1 MNMKTKMYEKYSS
14 GCTDTVL
21 MIEPV
26 AFDYNPE
33 TAVNNY
39 FQQKNQQGE
48 SETQQLALAEFRGMV
63 RKLREAGIHV
73 ITLQD
78 TPYPHTPDSIFPN
91 NWISFHLNNHVV
103 FYPMFAENRRLE
115 RRMDILLEI
124 ENQLGR
130 KFKYTDYSKF
140 ENENI
145 FLEGTGSIVC
155 DRINRIAYAS
165 ISPRTHEALFKK
177 FCREMDFR
185 PVCFQATQEVNG
197 DLLPIY
203 HTNVIMCIA
212 DKYAVAC
219 LSSVR
224 NSAERE
230 TLKRELTESGKEII
244 EISIEQMNHFAGN
257 MLQLKNNDGDKFVV
271 LSESAYNSLSESQ
284 ISSLEKFNKLIVAP
298 VPTIEKYGGGSVR
311 CMIAEV
317 F

>member
-73 ITLQD
+73 ITVQD

-140 ENENI
+140 EKENI

-155 DRINRIAYAS
+155 DRINRIAYSS
-165 ISPRTHEALFKK
+165 ISPRTDEALFKK

-284 ISSLEKFNKLIVAP
+284 ISSLEKFNKLIVAS

>member
-1 MNMKTKMYEKYSS
+1 MNLKTKMYEKYSS

-73 ITLQD
+73 ITVQD

-140 ENENI
+140 EKENI

-155 DRINRIAYAS
+155 DRINRIAYSS

-284 ISSLEKFNKLIVAP
+284 ISSLEKFNKLIVAS